1 MKARKACRCNIYISI
16 AVCRS
21 NSHSVIHAINFIT
34 VYRCGDNML
43 LSAWVMFYVCLLLFF
58 VVVVFFV
65 FFFVLF
71 FLFFFWG
78 EALEIGGWIVW

>member
-1 MKARKACRCNIYISI
+1 MITRSGGAVMKARKACRCNIYISI

-43 LSAWVMFYVCLLLFF
+43 LSAWVMFCVCLLLFF
-58 VVVVFFV
+58 VVVCFV
-65 FFFVLF
+65 
-71 FLFFFWG
+71 FWG